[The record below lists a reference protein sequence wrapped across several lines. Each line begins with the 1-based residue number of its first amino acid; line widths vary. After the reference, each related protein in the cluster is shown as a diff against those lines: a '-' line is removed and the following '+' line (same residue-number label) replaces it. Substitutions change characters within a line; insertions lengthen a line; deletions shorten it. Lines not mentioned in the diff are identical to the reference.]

1 MRNVKMLKQGLDN
14 TVGKVYAASL
24 GHIDGEMV
32 VRFTDDV
39 GEYNHLKLTSLMAG
53 CWEPTDEEVSHG

>member
-14 TVGKVYAASL
+14 TVGKVYAVEL
-24 GHIDGEMV
+24 VWLDGQQA
-32 VRFTDDV
+32 VRYTDDV
-39 GEYNHLKLTSLMAG
+39 GELNHLLLPSLMAG